1 MAQEYDVEV
10 TWLPFELHPEI
21 PPEGMDLPPHIRAGF
36 GGMSERLQQM
46 AREMGRE
53 MVIPDRIPNSRRALE
68 ASEYAR
74 EQGKHDDF
82 HRVVFQK
89 FYGKGQDMSDWA
101 VLRAAAEEVE
111 LDSDEMQQKTDGGDY
126 KTAVDEKFNTARM
139 MGITGVP
146 AYILGDKY
154 AIIGAQPYEVF
165 QQTMTRLKAENGD

>member
-21 PPEGMDLPPHIRAGF
+21 PPEGMELPAHIRAGF

-46 AREMGRE
+46 AQEMGRE
-53 MVIPDRIPNSRRALE
+53 MVIPDRILSSRRALE

-74 EQGKHDDF
+74 EQGKHNEF

-89 FYGKGQDMSDWA
+89 FYGEGQDMSDWA
-101 VLRAAAEEVE
+101 VLRAAAEEVG
-111 LDSDEMQQKTDGGDY
+111 LDSAKMQLKTDGGDY
-126 KTAVDEKFNTARM
+126 KTAVDEKFDAARK

-154 AIIGAQPYEVF
+154 AIIGAQPYEAF
-165 QQTMTRLKAENGD
+165 QQTMARLKTGNGD